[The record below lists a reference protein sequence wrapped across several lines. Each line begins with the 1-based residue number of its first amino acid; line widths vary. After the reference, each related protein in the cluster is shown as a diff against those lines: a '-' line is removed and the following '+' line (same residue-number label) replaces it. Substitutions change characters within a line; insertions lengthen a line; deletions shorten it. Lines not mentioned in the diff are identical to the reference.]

1 MAETVHRRI
10 TWHTLR
16 RVTATTRQKAAPR
29 TEPGPRT
36 WSPWVVGGALAVVL
50 LAFAGRY
57 GYHRDELYF
66 LILGRRLDW
75 GYVDQGPLAPLIAR
89 LADTLAP
96 DSLTALR
103 TASALFSA
111 VTVVLVAA
119 IARELGGSRQAQQ
132 LAALI
137 AAVSSMVLA
146 AGHLHMTATF
156 DITAW
161 LAVSWLVIRSLR
173 TGDTRLMLAAGVVT
187 GVALLNKYLIAGFA
201 VALLGAVLIAGPRRW
216 LRDPWVLGGAAL
228 ALLIWLP
235 NLLWQAR
242 NDWPQLEMAESLS
255 TGEDTSYGGRLVFV
269 ALQFVLISPFL
280 VPVCAAGAVA
290 LFRRP
295 QWRTYR
301 VIGWAWALVT
311 VGFLLIGGKGY
322 YTAPLLLVL
331 AAAGSVPTVEWWNR
345 GRAALRRGLVVAAV
359 VLSGLVG
366 GVLMLPILPPDGV
379 PDAIVAV
386 NYDAGETIGWPEF
399 ADSLAR
405 VQRSLPTEPDRTI
418 ILTAN
423 YGEAGAVARYGPER
437 GLPRAYSG
445 HNSMARFGPPER
457 ADVVIAVGY
466 REATLRRLFAE
477 VEPAGRI
484 DLKNDIDNDENGGR
498 IWVCRS
504 PREPWPRL
512 WDRIRHV
519 G

>member
-1 MAETVHRRI
+1 VAETVRRRI
-10 TWHTLR
+10 TWETLR
-16 RVTATTRQKAAPR
+16 RVTATTTAKAAPR

-36 WSPWVVGGALAVVL
+36 WSPWIVGGALAVVL
-50 LAFAGRY
+50 LAYAGRY

-66 LILGRRLDW
+66 LILGHRLDW

-89 LADTLAP
+89 LADTVAP
-96 DSLTALR
+96 DSLVALR

-119 IARELGGSRQAQQ
+119 IARELGGSRQAQL

-146 AGHLHMTATF
+146 AGHLHTTATF
-156 DITAW
+156 DITT
-161 LAVSWLVIRSLR
+161 LR
-173 TGDTRLMLAAGVVT
+173 TGDTRLMLAAGAVA

-216 LRDPWVLGGAAL
+216 LRDPWVLGGAVL

-242 NDWPQLEMAESLS
+242 NGWPQLEMAESLS

-280 VPVCAAGAVA
+280 VPVCVAGAVA

-295 QWRTYR
+295 QWRPYR
-301 VIGWAWALVT
+301 AIGWAWALVT

-331 AAAGSVPTVEWWNR
+331 AAAGSVPTVEWWNQ

-359 VLSGLVG
+359 VLSGLVDA
-366 GVLMLPILPPDGV
+366 VLWLPILPPDGL

-405 VQRSLPTEPDRTI
+405 VQRSLPTEPDRAI

-423 YGEAGAVARYGPER
+423 YGEAGAVVRYGPER

-445 HNSMARFGPPER
+445 HNSMARFGPPPNR

-484 DLKNDIDNDENGGR
+484 DLNNDIDNDENGGR
-498 IWVCRS
+498 IWVCGA
-504 PREPWPRL
+504 PREPWPQL

-519 G
+519 N